1 MPPKLARM
9 RKSASRRPTGVFCSR
24 VPKICASEYG
34 VRKASPVA
42 VEEGQEKPEGH
53 SHEDV
58 EEKSTC
64 EILEGDEAHTH
75 AKNCRFQGIV
85 QRGVEIAEAVDA
97 ELLENA
103 QLQKNIC
110 EPAGAGDG
118 VDHPEI
124 QAKD

>member
-1 MPPKLARM
+1 MRM
-9 RKSASRRPTGVFCSR
+9 LRRNPL
-24 VPKICASEYG
+24 
-34 VRKASPVA
+34 VRFWK
-42 VEEGQEKPEGH
+42 G
-53 SHEDV
+53 
-58 EEKSTC
+58 TR
-64 EILEGDEAHTH
+64 LTRTR
-75 AKNCRFQGIV
+75 KNCRFQGIV